1 MSRSIVGGGGGGGG
15 VGGGERGS
23 SMEEVHQ
30 KLAQLQYPRSSAPSQ
45 SLLYAGLE
53 RYALLEWLFFR
64 FDPSLSLSLFVFF
77 FFFLNFLFGCVFC
90 IFLGVF
96 STNSMVAKR
105 RVAILWGF
113 CVHYKPLNSYVIADF
128 KLFCMTPM
136 SSIVSMATNIGLQF
150 CGAFMCITK
159 F

>member
-1 MSRSIVGGGGGGGG
+1 MSRSIVGGVGGG

-64 FDPSLSLSLFVFF
+64 FDPSLCVPVFLCSFAFF
-77 FFFLNFLFGCVFC
+77 FVC
-90 IFLGVF
+90 F
-96 STNSMVAKR
+96 SP
-105 RVAILWGF
+105 IQWL
-113 CVHYKPLNSYVIADF
+113 LNS
-128 KLFCMTPM
+128 
-136 SSIVSMATNIGLQF
+136 GLQS
-150 CGAFMCITK
+150 CGGFVCITNLYTHI
-159 F
+159 

>member
-64 FDPSLSLSLFVFF
+64 FHPSFSLCLSFIYLYIFLKFF
-77 FFFLNFLFGCVFC
+77 RCVF
-90 IFLGVF
+90 
-96 STNSMVAKR
+96 N
-105 RVAILWGF
+105 
-113 CVHYKPLNSYVIADF
+113 
-128 KLFCMTPM
+128 
-136 SSIVSMATNIGLQF
+136 QF
-150 CGAFMCITK
+150 DGC
-159 F
+159 

>member
-1 MSRSIVGGGGGGGG
+1 MSRSIVGGVGGGG
-15 VGGGERGS
+15 GGGERGS

-64 FDPSLSLSLFVFF
+64 FDPSLSVCVCFLCFLRYFV
-77 FFFLNFLFGCVFC
+77 C
-90 IFLGVF
+90 F
-96 STNSMVAKR
+96 SSNSMAAKH

-113 CVHYKPLNSYVIADF
+113 CVHHKPLNSYIIAHF
-128 KLFCMTPM
+128 KLFSMTPM
-136 SSIVSMATNIGLQF
+136 YSIVSMATNIGLQL
-150 CGAFMCITK
+150 CGVFMCVTE